1 MSQRQFSN
9 KPLSNDRK
17 SKKSKI
23 AKRLKMKRKIRLKN
37 HMAEFMSS
45 NKILED
51 LKLENQQEWQMSLYN
66 KYE

>member
-1 MSQRQFSN
+1 
-9 KPLSNDRK
+9 
-17 SKKSKI
+17 
-23 AKRLKMKRKIRLKN
+23 MKLKIRLKN